1 MSVLAVLGS
10 ELAVEGHS
18 KVCRPRRACMW
29 VCLSIGLLARV
40 SGFVPDHPGRGW
52 G

>member
-1 MSVLAVLGS
+1 MFVLAVLGS

-29 VCLSIGLLARV
+29 VCLSLGLLARV
-40 SGFVPDHPGRGW
+40 SGFVPNHPGW
-52 G
+52 GGG